1 MKTRQSHGA
10 KSAAGDAVPYVVE
23 LGGGPAKDGRA
34 VLLRLKLSDGR
45 EIVAAVKVG
54 SVGPL
59 IDRIGDY
66 LAQAVALEKP
76 PAQS

>member
-1 MKTRQSHGA
+1 
-10 KSAAGDAVPYVVE
+10 
-23 LGGGPAKDGRA
+23 
-34 VLLRLKLSDGR
+34 LRLKLSDGR

-66 LAQAVALEKP
+66 LDQAVARDKP
-76 PAQS
+76 PASG